1 MCIESRQRLLLR
13 HCCCHHCRIHPA
25 TIGANKMAKSCPK
38 AVYIAFLECSAD
50 FLHIVCSV
58 GRLVHHLKLPQ
69 VLPSYTEASIES
81 AWSPTDSMRI
91 KPWLCRWSTRHTM
104 ARVSKFWGSL
114 GLPCCLYVWCVC
126 VCQQYV
132 RIGILRGLCSKNI
145 PHLRCGR
152 ISARPGWMG
161 TLWQHMPDLGEAKKC
176 QPIPR
181 SLLNQAGCGTGH
193 VAARTRPQWIY
204 SRRELS
210 ALDCFE
216 LRGLL
221 SSGNSLRTTKLLK
234 LYRPRTLTA
243 SLPSHR
249 VPLYCFHSAH
259 SAQQIWCQYSMHR

>member
-114 GLPCCLYVWCVC
+114 GLPCCLYVWCVRVSA
-126 VCQQYV
+126 VCAHWH
-132 RIGILRGLCSKNI
+132 I
-145 PHLRCGR
+145 
-152 ISARPGWMG
+152 ARP
-161 TLWQHMPDLGEAKKC
+161 
-176 QPIPR
+176 
-181 SLLNQAGCGTGH
+181 LLQKHPTSEM
-193 VAARTRPQWIY
+193 RTNLCKTWVNGNALTAHAW
-204 SRRELS
+204 SRRGE
-210 ALDCFE
+210 
-216 LRGLL
+216 
-221 SSGNSLRTTKLLK
+221 KM
-234 LYRPRTLTA
+234 P
-243 SLPSHR
+243 
-249 VPLYCFHSAH
+249 AH
-259 SAQQIWCQYSMHR
+259 SQVTFESSRLWNRSCRSPN